1 MIPSKKREPAYPANF
16 TGLSSLPE
24 QGDRLRTACHA
35 LGLDIDISHIDAI
48 DESIRD
54 LRMPERAEG
63 IALVLRPNLIEGR
76 SDTYI
81 ASQLLAQVFQRIDNR
96 FEQDQDYE
104 RSSLFRRDERTR
116 AFIDRIIDMQP
127 GDGDVYALP
136 VQLGRRNAKVSDA
149 EAIEA
154 FAPNEFGLSLLA
166 GASILTTHPERI
178 GKPLDLGLSFPGEQ
192 YDYEKDG
199 KFSRTIVAKRNQE
212 LLLLMHFRPEMEW
225 MNDHGAATGFV
236 WE

>member
-1 MIPSKKREPAYPANF
+1 MIPSKKREPAYPADF
-16 TGLSSLPE
+16 TGLRSLPA
-24 QGDRLRTACHA
+24 QGDRLRTACHK
-35 LGLDIDISHIDAI
+35 LGLDIDISHIGAI
-48 DESIRD
+48 EESIQG
-54 LRMPERAEG
+54 LTMPERAED

-81 ASQLLAQVFQRIDNR
+81 ASQLLAQAFPKIDNR
-96 FEQDQDYE
+96 FEQDQNYE
-104 RSSLFRRDERTR
+104 RSSLFRRDARTK

-136 VQLGRRNAKVSDA
+136 VQLGLRNAKVSDA
-149 EAIEA
+149 EAIQA

-178 GKPLDLGLSFPGEQ
+178 GKPLDLGLSFPGER
-192 YDYEKDG
+192 YDYEQNDT
-199 KFSRTIVAKRNQE
+199 FSRTIVAKRNQE
-212 LLLLMHFRPEMEW
+212 LLLLMHFFPDMEW
-225 MNDHGAATGFV
+225 MNDHGAATGFL